1 MVSILKLT
9 MEFSTSL
16 TKEDSVDLKKIL
28 FRICIMGS
36 KL

>member
-16 TKEDSVDLKKIL
+16 TKEDSVDLKKIS
-28 FRICIMGS
+28 FKICTTES